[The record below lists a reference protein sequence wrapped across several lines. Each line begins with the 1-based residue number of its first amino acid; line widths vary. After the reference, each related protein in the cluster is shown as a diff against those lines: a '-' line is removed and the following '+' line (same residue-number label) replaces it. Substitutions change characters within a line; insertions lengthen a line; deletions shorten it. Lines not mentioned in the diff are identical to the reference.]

1 MKTPAQIQIAINSME
16 RDQTF
21 CRAELE
27 NIMFGRVDL
36 IASERQKE
44 IIQKIRKYIEKIE
57 MEKGKIT
64 FRLPML
70 DEYKSTLEQI
80 KAQLENNDKQ

>member
-16 RDQTF
+16 RDQTL

-36 IASERQKE
+36 IESEKQKE
-44 IIQKIRKYIEKIE
+44 VMQKIKKYIEKIE
-57 MEKGKIT
+57 MEKSKIT
-64 FRLPML
+64 FRLPIL
-70 DEYKSTLEQI
+70 DEYKLTLEQI
-80 KAQLENNDKQ
+80 KAQLENND